1 MPSQVPWD
9 IYPLL
14 GPSQQDKKLP
24 TQAEAAAH
32 CVANKLKSD
41 KDWKGNRSPPP
52 PLPRPTSAISQPREA
67 DIKRCS
73 RWIRFIGTP
82 RATLTC

>member
-14 GPSQQDKKLP
+14 GPTSLSSSLDLYWFVQQRPVQQDKKLP

-41 KDWKGNRSPPP
+41 KDWKGNR
-52 PLPRPTSAISQPREA
+52 
-67 DIKRCS
+67 
-73 RWIRFIGTP
+73 
-82 RATLTC
+82 